1 MDKGCA
7 GQGKIGS
14 EPLVGRPRLS
24 LNMTPI
30 SPISKVIARRYFLGR
45 QGLWPG
51 RRWAGK
57 EGVAQALRYIECV
70 QMDPL
75 NVIARSHDL
84 ALWGRV
90 LKYQPEDLNALLYLE
105 RRFFDY
111 GGNLRIFPMRELP
124 YWRVTMRRKGR
135 EARWANFAQQ
145 NRALLKE
152 VKAELRA
159 RGPLGNSDFTGR
171 SRVSS
176 YRGHKD
182 SALALYYLWLG
193 GELMIHHRVGFERVY
208 DLRDHVA
215 PASVNY
221 AATVKEAE
229 HYFARKAL
237 AFRGCCSARSWAN
250 WMSFFTERRIDPAE
264 AQRWLDRMMATGEVV
279 RVAVEGEKDPYY
291 LLAKDAALLVALQDG
306 QVPEDWRPLAT
317 TTQEEVVFLAPLEPV
332 IAYGRAKLL
341 FGFEYV
347 WEVYKPA
354 AKRRWGYYTLPVLY
368 GDQLVARLDPKVD
381 RASETLVIDGF
392 WLENQQMAKD
402 ADFADALA
410 RGLLRLAEFV
420 KATQIDI
427 SAVNPA
433 KLRKHIQMQMQGFTR
448 QKAKPG
454 RG

>member
-1 MDKGCA
+1 MRVFAAIPNHWQLAACWNA
-7 GQGKIGS
+7 KIVIDLMS
-14 EPLVGRPRLS
+14 NAS
-24 LNMTPI
+24 I
-30 SPISKVIARRYFLGR
+30 SRVIARRHILGR

-57 EGVAQALRYIECV
+57 EGAAQALRYIECV

-75 NVIARSHDL
+75 NVIAKSHDL
-84 ALWGRV
+84 ALWARV
-90 LKYQPEDLNALLYLE
+90 LNYQPEDLNALLYHE
-105 RRFFDY
+105 REFFDY
-111 GGNLRIFPMRELP
+111 GGNLRIFPMSELP
-124 YWRVTMRRKGR
+124 YWRVTMRRKGK
-135 EARWANFAQQ
+135 EARWASFAQQ

-171 SRVSS
+171 RRVSS
-176 YRGHKD
+176 YRGRKD
-182 SALALYYLWLG
+182 SALALYYLWLT
-193 GELMIHHRVGFERVY
+193 GELMIHHRVGFERIY

-215 PASVNY
+215 PPSVNY

-237 AFRGCCSARSWAN
+237 AFRGCCSAKSWGN
-250 WMSFFTERRIDPAE
+250 WMSFFAGRGIDPAE
-264 AQRWLDRMMATGEVV
+264 AQRWLHGMMATGEVL

-291 LLAKDAALLVALQDG
+291 LLAKDAALLAALQDG
-306 QVPEDWRPLAT
+306 QVPDDWRPLAT

-368 GDQLVARLDPKVD
+368 GDELVARLDPKVD
-381 RASETLVIDGF
+381 RASETLVINGF
-392 WLENQQMAKD
+392 WLENQEMAKE
-402 ADFADALA
+402 ANFAEALA
-410 RGLLRLAEFV
+410 RGLVRLAEFV
-420 KATQIDI
+420 KATDIDT

-433 KLRKHIQMQMQGFTR
+433 KLRKHIQMKMQEFTR
-448 QKAKPG
+448 QKGKQG